1 MRISRIGLG
10 IVVCVS
16 TLMSFSQSAPKKSGT
31 MAGATMPTWAQ
42 IESTVRKQWAE
53 RYPKETIKSVS
64 KVGEPSYNDEPG
76 KTETFSGGTS
86 SFDWS
91 DWSFHDNSWSTTI
104 KGREGSYLRQLV
116 DVAVERADKT
126 QATFHVAALYKLTG
140 KSWQFA
146 ELPVSK
152 VTETASAGSPKQPS
166 SAEAAELFSK
176 GWKNARPD
184 FNVVGV
190 KVNGSEFHQSKGN
203 YWLTSKIEVAV
214 LGSDKAS
221 AKYKGK
227 KFVCKPADYN
237 SVLKWDASKSGWAVD
252 EHNIQNIN
260 EDSDCEGQ

>member
-1 MRISRIGLG
+1 MRFRGVGML
-10 IVVCVS
+10 IVMCAAAG
-16 TLMSFSQSAPKKSGT
+16 TSFAQAKKSGT

-42 IESTVRKQWAE
+42 IESQVRKQWAAT
-53 RYPKETIKSVS
+53 YPQETVKTVT
-64 KVGEPSYNDEPG
+64 KVGDPSYNDEPG
-76 KTETFSGGTS
+76 KTETFTTS
-86 SFDWS
+86 SSEFDWS
-91 DWSFHDNSWSTTI
+91 DWSFHDSSWSTTI

-126 QATFHVAALYKLTG
+126 TATFHVAALYKLVG
-140 KSWQFA
+140 RSWQFA

-166 SAEAAELFSK
+166 SAEAAEAFSK

-184 FNVVGV
+184 FDVVGV
-190 KVNGSEFHQSKGN
+190 KVNGSEFHQNKGN

-237 SVLKWDASKSGWAVD
+237 SVLKWDAGKSAWMAD
-252 EHNIQNIN
+252 ESMIHLIN
-260 EDSDCEGQ
+260 EDAWCEAQ